1 MADTSLGRASL
12 SVTADLSG
20 FTSSLDTASAKV
32 QVFGNTSVT
41 AALDANKI
49 TTATEKVTLSL
60 EQLQAAAVSGSINAT
75 MFKQTSAAAK
85 LAVDQMVL
93 LDGATLLLAKD
104 ENELQFQTA
113 KLNTGY
119 KELENNL
126 LKNDAA
132 FKNNTLLIE
141 LNTQKQKLLALEN
154 KNVIASMMAVDDQ
167 AIGYAASTKT
177 LNAELDINARKLELQ
192 ARQMMLDTGA
202 TKALHDELVKLEE
215 QEKALA
221 LAEDKVK
228 GINQPVPIIE
238 PPKVDT
244 NTPEFV
250 QEQINLKSET
260 DLATKALELQ
270 ARQMNVDS
278 GATKKLHDEMVR
290 LEQIEQKLIA
300 AENKARGIPP
310 PLPIKPPPIP
320 ENKNTAAFVLNAKK
334 MASETDLLNKK
345 LDQQARQMMIDSGA
359 AAKLAQELSALEKA
373 EKKLA
378 DAEAKI
384 NAAAGRGQ
392 AAKEK
397 VKAPPK
403 IVASSGGLKI
413 TDMIGIGFFTAVFD
427 RMFTSVGNVIGAVGK
442 LGTDIIDAGAKFQQ
456 VDIRL
461 GALTGVS
468 GMAQGLQDIMK
479 SGPSASFE
487 TLAEHATRLAALKF
501 DANSVQ
507 VLTSQFNKLGIALG
521 NPEKIMALIVDK
533 IGDMASEGF
542 ATTAALDKLAEE
554 GVNAYSVLAMRM
566 QISEAEA
573 KAAVAAGTVSVA
585 EASSAIAMLAN
596 DPKHIEGFAKTANSF
611 YGIWQTASNNILAL
625 FQKIGGYFV
634 EGFSL
639 VKLSDTITQTFKSIG
654 NKLDELKPY
663 FLKFGVFVSSVFK
676 IIGNSVDDF
685 FKGWVGKADEFNIE
699 ELMKTAKIAALE
711 FGSSL
716 LESVKLISIGM
727 IELLNNTKELIHSL
741 MKLKGIQ
748 GQSWGDWFKHLAG
761 LDPHSGA
768 KRQLLG
774 MMQDKPVVPI
784 STDKVEK
791 FFNDQINKLDALK
804 REAAKPIEF
813 GPPKSLMGGDP
824 LEKPKSELRELVEF
838 YKANAEGL
846 QDNVGEKEFFEKVGR
861 LRNSSQEM
869 AKILD
874 RGDIFN
880 KEKVPL
886 LDAMLDKLEPKVK
899 NAADAFKDLNDEINR
914 KEPPKW
920 EKFLADNLTPL
931 QIYQNELKKLNGLLD
946 PAEGPNGLKAFALGS
961 ANAIAK
967 LKQATG
973 LGGPQQ
979 FASAVQAGSAAEFQV
994 KVDEMGKAKNVQ
1006 EEIRQLMEA
1015 AAEVEAQQLEAA
1027 REIAEAIK
1035 NLPAAMPKPQA
1046 IAVALNP

>member
-32 QVFGNTSVT
+32 QVFGNTSIT

-60 EQLQAAAVSGSINAT
+60 EQLQQAAVSGSINAS

-238 PPKVDT
+238 PPAVVEPPKVDT

-250 QEQINLKSET
+250 QEQINLKSKT

-310 PLPIKPPPIP
+310 PLPIKPPPMP
-320 ENKNTAAFVLNAKK
+320 ENKNTAAYVLNAKK
-334 MASETDLLNKK
+334 MSAETMILNKD
-345 LDQQARQMMIDSGA
+345 LDIQARQMMIADGS
-359 AAKLAQELSALEKA
+359 AAKLAKQLSALEKA
-373 EKKLA
+373 EKHLHDTEVKLGIRKPP
-378 DAEAKI
+378 EEKKAKDS
-384 NAAAGRGQ
+384 
-392 AAKEK
+392 K
-397 VKAPPK
+397 
-403 IVASSGGLKI
+403 GGMKI
-413 TDMIGIGFFTAVFD
+413 TDMLGIGFFTSAFSKVFD
-427 RMFTSVGNVIGAVGK
+427 GAINLVTKITSSVID
-442 LGTDIIDAGAKFQQ
+442 LGAKVIDSGSKFQEL
-456 VDIRL
+456 DNRL
-461 GALTGVS
+461 KALTGFK
-468 GMAQGLQDIMK
+468 GIAKGLQDIMK
-479 SGPSASFE
+479 TGPSASFNALGE
-487 TLAEHATRLAALKF
+487 AATRLSQMKF
-501 DANSVQ
+501 RPDV
-507 VLTSQFNKLGIALG
+507 VTGLIKDFNRLGVALG
-521 NPEKIMALIVDK
+521 NPEKIVALITDK
-533 IGDMASEGF
+533 LADMASEGV
-542 ATTAALDKLAEE
+542 ATMSALGKLEEE
-554 GVNAYSVLAMRM
+554 GIPIFEAMASRMGISVDELKRR
-566 QISEAEA
+566 
-573 KAAVAAGTVSVA
+573 VAAGLISVTDA
-585 EASSAIAMLAN
+585 AVGLQDAAN
-596 DPKHIEGFAKTANSF
+596 MPNMTAAAQESANSF
-611 YGIWQTASNNILAL
+611 SGVWSRVTNNIEVLMQKLGTSLLEGFGLVNLGDTVTNFFDSVFKKAEDL
-625 FQKIGGYFV
+625 EPLLQKIGA
-634 EGFSL
+634 
-639 VKLSDTITQTFKSIG
+639 
-654 NKLDELKPY
+654 
-663 FLKFGVFVSSVFK
+663 FVS
-676 IIGNSVDDF
+676 
-685 FKGWVGKADEFNIE
+685 
-699 ELMKTAKIAALE
+699 TTT
-711 FGSSL
+711 
-716 LESVKLISIGM
+716 GM
-727 IELLNNTKELIHSL
+727 VMDN
-741 MKLKGIQ
+741 
-748 GQSWGDWFKHLAG
+748 LAG
-761 LDPHSGA
+761 VIDEW
-768 KRQLLG
+768 
-774 MMQDKPVVPI
+774 VI
-784 STDKVEK
+784 FTEK
-791 FFNDQINKLDALK
+791 MTID
-804 REAAKPIEF
+804 E
-813 GPPKSLMGGDP
+813 M
-824 LEKPKSELRELVEF
+824 
-838 YKANAEGL
+838 L
-846 QDNVGEKEFFEKVGR
+846 Q
-861 LRNSSQEM
+861 S
-869 AKILD
+869 
-874 RGDIFN
+874 
-880 KEKVPL
+880 
-886 LDAMLDKLEPKVK
+886 VK
-899 NAADAFKDLNDEINR
+899 NAASQMLEDLKPMIDALSTIIGFTVDFIRVGGTAIKMGISNGEWISNTIADTAIWAFGLSDAANGVETIGNGANSAATAANNLANAFDLAAQNAQNLVDTEMSGIGADFGPDAP
-914 KEPPKW
+914 KFEPPQQMNGGGTW
-920 EKFLADNLTPL
+920 LTELEQEMQLAEMELADFDRQWQQLSDQVQKPMRIEEPGWKKFFADNITPL
-931 QIYQNELKKLNGLLD
+931 QQYENEVAKLKGMLN
-946 PAEGPNGLKAFALGS
+946 EGPEGVKAFALGS

-994 KVDEMGKAKNVQ
+994 RVDEMGKAKNVQ

>member
-32 QVFGNTSVT
+32 QSFGNTSIA
-41 AALDANKI
+41 AALNANQI

-167 AIGYAASTKT
+167 AIGFAASTKT
-177 LNAELDINARKLELQ
+177 LNAELDINARKLEMQ
-192 ARQMMLDTGA
+192 ARQMMLDSGA

-238 PPKVDT
+238 PPAVVEPPKVDT

-250 QEQINLKSET
+250 QEQINLKSKT

-290 LEQIEQKLIA
+290 LEKIEQKLIA

-320 ENKNTAAFVLNAKK
+320 ENKNTAAYVMNAKK
-334 MASETDLLNKK
+334 MSAETMILNKD
-345 LDQQARQMMIDSGA
+345 LDIQARQMMIADGS
-359 AAKLAQELSALEKA
+359 AAKLAKQLSALEKA
-373 EKKLA
+373 EKHLHDTEVKLGIRKPP
-378 DAEAKI
+378 EEKKAKDS
-384 NAAAGRGQ
+384 
-392 AAKEK
+392 K
-397 VKAPPK
+397 
-403 IVASSGGLKI
+403 GGMKI
-413 TDMIGIGFFTAVFD
+413 TDMLGIGFFTSAFSKIFD
-427 RMFTSVGNVIGAVGK
+427 GALNLVTKITSSVID
-442 LGTDIIDAGAKFQQ
+442 LGAKVIDSGSKFQEL
-456 VDIRL
+456 DNRL
-461 GALTGVS
+461 KALTGFK
-468 GMAQGLQDIMK
+468 GIAKGLQQIMTT
-479 SGPSASFE
+479 GPSASFNALGE
-487 TLAEHATRLAALKF
+487 AATRLAQMKF
-501 DANSVQ
+501 RPDV
-507 VLTSQFNKLGIALG
+507 VTGLIKDFNRLGVALG
-521 NPEKIMALIVDK
+521 NPEKIVALI
-533 IGDMASEGF
+533 
-542 ATTAALDKLAEE
+542 TDKLADMATE
-554 GVNAYSVLAMRM
+554 GVATMSALGKLADEGIPIFEAMASRMGISVDELKRR
-566 QISEAEA
+566 
-573 KAAVAAGTVSVA
+573 VAAGLISVTDAAVGLQDAAAMPNMTAAAQESANSFSGVWSRVTNNIEVLMQKLGTSLLEGFGLVNLGDTVTNFFDSVFKKA
-585 EASSAIAMLAN
+585 EDLEPLLQKIGAFVSTTTGMIMDNLSSIVDEWIIFTEKMTIDEMLAQVQQSAAQM
-596 DPKHIEGFAKTANSF
+596 IESIKPFIDDLKWLLGFAKDVVVITIDIVKKGDGMARW
-611 YGIWQTASNNILAL
+611 IQNNILDPVADAGVAL
-625 FQKIGGYFV
+625 VQSGADVYDWATGVETIGGAANNAADGV
-634 EGFSL
+634 NNLAGALNLAAQNAQNL
-639 VKLSDTITQTFKSIG
+639 VDTEMSGIGADFGPDAPVFEPPQQMNGGGTWLTELEQEMQLAEMELADFDRQWQKLSDEVQ
-654 NKLDELKPY
+654 KPMR
-663 FLKFGVFVSSVFK
+663 
-676 IIGNSVDDF
+676 
-685 FKGWVGKADEFNIE
+685 IE
-699 ELMKTAKIAALE
+699 EPGWKKFFADNITPLQQYENEVA
-711 FGSSL
+711 
-716 LESVKLISIGM
+716 
-727 IELLNNTKELIHSL
+727 
-741 MKLKGIQ
+741 KLKG
-748 GQSWGDWFKHLAG
+748 
-761 LDPHSGA
+761 
-768 KRQLLG
+768 
-774 MMQDKPVVPI
+774 
-784 STDKVEK
+784 
-791 FFNDQINKLDALK
+791 
-804 REAAKPIEF
+804 
-813 GPPKSLMGGDP
+813 
-824 LEKPKSELRELVEF
+824 
-838 YKANAEGL
+838 
-846 QDNVGEKEFFEKVGR
+846 
-861 LRNSSQEM
+861 
-869 AKILD
+869 
-874 RGDIFN
+874 
-880 KEKVPL
+880 
-886 LDAMLDKLEPKVK
+886 ML
-899 NAADAFKDLNDEINR
+899 N
-914 KEPPKW
+914 
-920 EKFLADNLTPL
+920 
-931 QIYQNELKKLNGLLD
+931 
-946 PAEGPNGLKAFALGS
+946 EGPEGVKAFALGS

-994 KVDEMGKAKNVQ
+994 KVDEMGKGKNVQ

>member
-32 QVFGNTSVT
+32 QVFGNTSIS

-60 EQLQAAAVSGSINAT
+60 EQLQAAAVSGSINAA

-141 LNTQKQKLLALEN
+141 LNTQKQNLLALEN
-154 KNVIASMMAVDDQ
+154 KNVIASMLAMDDQ

-177 LNAELDINARKLELQ
+177 LSAELDINARKLELQ

-238 PPKVDT
+238 PPAVVEPPKVDT

-250 QEQINLKSET
+250 QEQINLKSKT

-290 LEQIEQKLIA
+290 LEKIEQKLIA

-334 MASETDLLNKK
+334 MASETDILNKK
-345 LDQQARQMMIDSGA
+345 LDQQARQMMIADGS
-359 AAKLAQELSALEKA
+359 AAKMAKELAALEKA
-373 EKKLA
+373 ERKLA
-378 DAEAKI
+378 DAESKI

-397 VKAPPK
+397 VKAPTK
-403 IVASSGGLKI
+403 VASSGGMKI
-413 TDMIGIGFFTAVFD
+413 TDMLGIGFFTSAFSKIFD
-427 RMFTSVGNVIGAVGK
+427 GALNLVTKITSSVID
-442 LGTDIIDAGAKFQQ
+442 LGAKVIDSASKFQEL
-456 VDIRL
+456 DNRL
-461 GALTGVS
+461 KALTGFK
-468 GMAQGLQDIMK
+468 GIAKGLQDIMK
-479 SGPSASFE
+479 TGPSASFNALGE
-487 TLAEHATRLAALKF
+487 AATRLAQMKF
-501 DANSVQ
+501 RPDV
-507 VLTSQFNKLGIALG
+507 VTGLIKDFNRLGVALG
-521 NPEKIMALIVDK
+521 NPEKVVALITDK
-533 IGDMASEGF
+533 LADMASEGV
-542 ATTAALDKLAEE
+542 ATMSALGKLAEE
-554 GVNAYSVLAMRM
+554 GIPIFEAMASRMGISVDELKRRVAAGLISVTDAAVGLQDAASMPNMTAAAQESANSFMGIWSRVTNNIEVLFQDVGGSILKGFGLVSLNSSINNFFESVFTKAKEFAPMLEKFGAVVAMISAKVLDSIESFLAKWVVTTEKMTVEEMLGEIEVVAERIVKSAIDFIKELKPFVAILIDGAKWIGKIAEGLGNMRKNM
-566 QISEAEA
+566 ELDA
-573 KAAVAAGTVSVA
+573 KAAGDLFKPKPVDNLDTFTILELMDLQNDIMENIDQMDQQIQEAANMDVRFSGTGGSFMT
-585 EASSAIAMLAN
+585 EMEEELAAF
-596 DPKHIEGFAKTANSF
+596 DEQWLKLADDMAN
-611 YGIWQTASNNILAL
+611 
-625 FQKIGGYFV
+625 
-634 EGFSL
+634 
-639 VKLSDTITQTFKSIG
+639 
-654 NKLDELKPY
+654 KP
-663 FLKFGVFVSSVFK
+663 LR
-676 IIGNSVDDF
+676 
-685 FKGWVGKADEFNIE
+685 IE
-699 ELMKTAKIAALE
+699 EPGWK
-711 FGSSL
+711 
-716 LESVKLISIGM
+716 
-727 IELLNNTKELIHSL
+727 
-741 MKLKGIQ
+741 
-748 GQSWGDWFKHLAG
+748 
-761 LDPHSGA
+761 
-768 KRQLLG
+768 
-774 MMQDKPVVPI
+774 
-784 STDKVEK
+784 K
-791 FFNDQINKLDALK
+791 FF
-804 REAAKPIEF
+804 
-813 GPPKSLMGGDP
+813 
-824 LEKPKSELRELVEF
+824 
-838 YKANAEGL
+838 
-846 QDNVGEKEFFEKVGR
+846 
-861 LRNSSQEM
+861 
-869 AKILD
+869 
-874 RGDIFN
+874 
-880 KEKVPL
+880 
-886 LDAMLDKLEPKVK
+886 
-899 NAADAFKDLNDEINR
+899 
-914 KEPPKW
+914 
-920 EKFLADNLTPL
+920 ADNITPL
-931 QIYQNELKKLNGLLD
+931 QQYQNEVAKLRGMLD
-946 PAEGPNGLKAFALGS
+946 GSKEGAMAFALGS

-994 KVDEMGKAKNVQ
+994 KVDEMGKGKNVQ

-1027 REIAEAIK
+1027 REIAAAIDR
-1035 NLPAAMPKPQA
+1035 LPAQMPRPQQV
-1046 IAVALNP
+1046 AVAVNP

>member
-32 QVFGNTSVT
+32 QVFGNTSIT

-60 EQLQAAAVSGSINAT
+60 EQLQQAAVSGSINAA

-177 LNAELDINARKLELQ
+177 LNAELDINARKLEMQ

-238 PPKVDT
+238 PPAVVEPPKVDT

-250 QEQINLKSET
+250 QEQINLKSKT

-290 LEQIEQKLIA
+290 LEKIEQKLIA

-320 ENKNTAAFVLNAKK
+320 ENKNTAAYVTNAKK
-334 MASETDLLNKK
+334 MSAETDILNKK
-345 LDQQARQMMIDSGA
+345 LDLQSRQMMIADGS
-359 AAKLAQELSALEKA
+359 AAKLAKELSALEKA

-378 DAEAKI
+378 DAEIKLGI
-384 NAAAGRGQ
+384 R
-392 AAKEK
+392 
-397 VKAPPK
+397 KAPEQNK
-403 IVASSGGLKI
+403 AKDSKGGMKI
-413 TDMIGIGFFTAVFD
+413 TDMLGIGFFTAAFSKIFD
-427 RMFTSVGNVIGAVGK
+427 GALNLVTKITSSVID
-442 LGTDIIDAGAKFQQ
+442 LGAKVIDSGSKFQEL
-456 VDIRL
+456 DNRL
-461 GALTGVS
+461 KALTGFK
-468 GMAQGLQDIMK
+468 GIAKGLQDIMK
-479 SGPSASFE
+479 TGPSASFNALGE
-487 TLAEHATRLAALKF
+487 AATRLSQMKF
-501 DANSVQ
+501 RPDV
-507 VLTSQFNKLGIALG
+507 VTGLIKDFNRLGVALG
-521 NPEKIMALIVDK
+521 NPEKIVALI
-533 IGDMASEGF
+533 
-542 ATTAALDKLAEE
+542 TDKLADMATE
-554 GVNAYSVLAMRM
+554 GVATMSALGKLADEGIPIFEAMASRMGISVDELKRR
-566 QISEAEA
+566 
-573 KAAVAAGTVSVA
+573 VAAGLISVTDAAVGLQDAAAMPNMTAAAQESANSFSGVWSRVTNNIEVLMQKLGTSLLEGFGLVNLGDTVTNFFDSVFKKA
-585 EASSAIAMLAN
+585 EDLEPLLQKIGAFVSTTTGMIMDNLSSMVDEWIIFTEKMTIDEMLAQVQQSAAQM
-596 DPKHIEGFAKTANSF
+596 IEAIKPFIDDLRWLLGFAKDVVVITIDIVKKGDSMARW
-611 YGIWQTASNNILAL
+611 IQNNILDPVADAGVAL
-625 FQKIGGYFV
+625 VQSGADVYDWATGVETIGGAANNAADGVNNLAGALNLAAQNAQALVDTEFSGIGA
-634 EGFSL
+634 GFGADAPVFEPPQQMNGGGTWL
-639 VKLSDTITQTFKSIG
+639 TELEQEMQLAEMELADFDRQWQKLSDEVQ
-654 NKLDELKPY
+654 KPMR
-663 FLKFGVFVSSVFK
+663 
-676 IIGNSVDDF
+676 
-685 FKGWVGKADEFNIE
+685 IE
-699 ELMKTAKIAALE
+699 EPGWK
-711 FGSSL
+711 
-716 LESVKLISIGM
+716 
-727 IELLNNTKELIHSL
+727 
-741 MKLKGIQ
+741 
-748 GQSWGDWFKHLAG
+748 
-761 LDPHSGA
+761 
-768 KRQLLG
+768 
-774 MMQDKPVVPI
+774 
-784 STDKVEK
+784 K
-791 FFNDQINKLDALK
+791 FF
-804 REAAKPIEF
+804 
-813 GPPKSLMGGDP
+813 
-824 LEKPKSELRELVEF
+824 
-838 YKANAEGL
+838 
-846 QDNVGEKEFFEKVGR
+846 
-861 LRNSSQEM
+861 
-869 AKILD
+869 
-874 RGDIFN
+874 
-880 KEKVPL
+880 
-886 LDAMLDKLEPKVK
+886 
-899 NAADAFKDLNDEINR
+899 
-914 KEPPKW
+914 
-920 EKFLADNLTPL
+920 ADNITPL
-931 QIYQNELKKLNGLLD
+931 QQYENEVAKLRGMLD
-946 PAEGPNGLKAFALGS
+946 GSKEGAMAFALGS

-994 KVDEMGKAKNVQ
+994 KVDEMGKGKNVQ

>member
-32 QVFGNTSVT
+32 QVFGNTSIT

-290 LEQIEQKLIA
+290 LEQIEQKLVA

-320 ENKNTAAFVLNAKK
+320 ENKNTAAYVTNAKK
-334 MASETDLLNKK
+334 MSAETDILNKK
-345 LDQQARQMMIDSGA
+345 LDQQARQMMIADGS
-359 AAKLAQELSALEKA
+359 AAKLAKELSALEKA

-378 DAEAKI
+378 DAEIKLGIRKAPEQNKPK
-384 NAAAGRGQ
+384 AAA
-392 AAKEK
+392 
-397 VKAPPK
+397 
-403 IVASSGGLKI
+403 SGGMKI
-413 TDMIGIGFFTAVFD
+413 TDMLGIGFFTAAFTKVFD
-427 RMFTSVGNVIGAVGK
+427 GAMALVKSIVSGVVD
-442 LGTDIIDAGAKFQQ
+442 LGAKIIESGSKFQEL
-456 VDIRL
+456 DRRL
-461 GALTGVS
+461 SSMTGFK
-468 GMAQGLQDIMK
+468 GLATGLQDIMK
-479 SGPSASFE
+479 SGPSASFNALGE
-487 TLAEHATRLAALKF
+487 SATRLAALKF
-501 DANSVQ
+501 RPDAIQ
-507 VLTSQFNKLGIALG
+507 GLIKDFNRLGVALG
-521 NPEKIMALIVDK
+521 NPEKVVALITDK
-533 IGDMASEGF
+533 LADMASEGQ
-542 ATTAALDKLAEE
+542 ATMAALGKLAEE
-554 GVNAYSVLAMRM
+554 GIPIFEAMASRMGISVDELKRRVAANLITVADAAVGLQDAAAMPNM
-566 QISEAEA
+566 TAAAQESANSFSGIWSKVTNNIEVLFQNVGVSILKGFGLVSLNTSINNFFESIFTKAKEFSPMLEKFGAVIAMISAKVLDSIESFLDQWIVTTEKMTVEEMLGEIEVVADRIVKSAIDFITELKPFVEILVAGANQMVKIASGLENMRKNMELDA
-573 KAAVAAGTVSVA
+573 KAAGDLFKPKQVDNLDNFTIMELMDLQNEVLENIDQMDEQIQEAVDTRFSGTGGSFMTDLEEA
-585 EASSAIAMLAN
+585 IEASRMAIEKQLAAIN
-596 DPKHIEGFAKTANSF
+596 DMPLIQEAPK
-611 YGIWQTASNNILAL
+611 WQK
-625 FQKIGGYFV
+625 F
-634 EGFSL
+634 
-639 VKLSDTITQTFKSIG
+639 
-654 NKLDELKPY
+654 LDENLGPLK
-663 FLKFGVFVSSVFK
+663 
-676 IIGNSVDDF
+676 
-685 FKGWVGKADEFNIE
+685 
-699 ELMKTAKIAALE
+699 
-711 FGSSL
+711 
-716 LESVKLISIGM
+716 
-727 IELLNNTKELIHSL
+727 
-741 MKLKGIQ
+741 
-748 GQSWGDWFKHLAG
+748 
-761 LDPHSGA
+761 
-768 KRQLLG
+768 
-774 MMQDKPVVPI
+774 
-784 STDKVEK
+784 
-791 FFNDQINKLDALK
+791 
-804 REAAKPIEF
+804 
-813 GPPKSLMGGDP
+813 
-824 LEKPKSELRELVEF
+824 
-838 YKANAEGL
+838 
-846 QDNVGEKEFFEKVGR
+846 
-861 LRNSSQEM
+861 
-869 AKILD
+869 
-874 RGDIFN
+874 
-880 KEKVPL
+880 
-886 LDAMLDKLEPKVK
+886 
-899 NAADAFKDLNDEINR
+899 
-914 KEPPKW
+914 
-920 EKFLADNLTPL
+920 
-931 QIYQNELKKLNGLLD
+931 IYQNEIEKLNMLSADGS
-946 PAEGPNGLKAFALGS
+946 AQGLKAFAIGS
-961 ANAIAK
+961 AAAIKK
-967 LKQATG
+967 LKDATG

-994 KVDEMGKAKNVQ
+994 KVDEMGKGKNVQ

>member
-32 QVFGNTSVT
+32 QVFGNTSVS

-60 EQLQAAAVSGSINAT
+60 EQLQAAAASGSINAA

-104 ENELQFQTA
+104 ENELQFQQA

-177 LNAELDINARKLELQ
+177 LSAELDINARKLELQ

-238 PPKVDT
+238 PPAVVEPPKVDT

-250 QEQINLKSET
+250 QEQINLKSKT

-320 ENKNTAAFVLNAKK
+320 ENKNTAAYVLNAKK
-334 MASETDLLNKK
+334 MSAETDILNRK
-345 LDQQARQMMIDSGA
+345 LDLQARQMMIDSGA

-397 VKAPPK
+397 VKATPK
-403 IVASSGGLKI
+403 AATSGGMKI
-413 TDMIGIGFFTAVFD
+413 TDMLGIGFFTAAFTKVFD
-427 RMFTSVGNVIGAVGK
+427 GAMALVKSLVSGVVD
-442 LGTDIIDAGAKFQQ
+442 LGAKIIESGSKFQEL
-456 VDIRL
+456 DRRL
-461 GALTGVS
+461 SSMTGFK
-468 GMAQGLQDIMK
+468 GLATGLQDIMK
-479 SGPSASFE
+479 AGPSASFNALGE
-487 TLAEHATRLAALKF
+487 SATRLAALKF
-501 DANSVQ
+501 RPDAIQ
-507 VLTSQFNKLGIALG
+507 GLIKDFNRLGVALG
-521 NPEKIMALIVDK
+521 NPEKVVALITDK
-533 IGDMASEGF
+533 LADMASEGQ
-542 ATTAALDKLAEE
+542 ATMAALGKLAEE
-554 GVNAYSVLAMRM
+554 GIPIFEAMASRMGISVDELKRRVAANLISVTDAAIGLQDAAAMPNM
-566 QISEAEA
+566 TAAAQESANSFSGIWSKVTNNIEVLFQNVGVSILKGFGLVSLNTSINNFFESIFTKAKEFSPMLEKFGAVIAMISGKVLDSIESFLDQWIVTTEKMTVEEMLGEIEVVADRIVKSAIDFITELKPFVEILVAGATQMVKIASGLENMRKNMELDA
-573 KAAVAAGTVSVA
+573 KAAGDLFKPKQVDNLDNFTIMELMDLQNEVLENIDQMDEQIQEAVDTRFSGTGGSFMTDLEEA
-585 EASSAIAMLAN
+585 IEASRLSIEKQLEAIN
-596 DPKHIEGFAKTANSF
+596 DMPLIQEAPR
-611 YGIWQTASNNILAL
+611 WQK
-625 FQKIGGYFV
+625 F
-634 EGFSL
+634 
-639 VKLSDTITQTFKSIG
+639 
-654 NKLDELKPY
+654 LDENLGPLK
-663 FLKFGVFVSSVFK
+663 
-676 IIGNSVDDF
+676 
-685 FKGWVGKADEFNIE
+685 
-699 ELMKTAKIAALE
+699 
-711 FGSSL
+711 
-716 LESVKLISIGM
+716 
-727 IELLNNTKELIHSL
+727 
-741 MKLKGIQ
+741 
-748 GQSWGDWFKHLAG
+748 
-761 LDPHSGA
+761 
-768 KRQLLG
+768 
-774 MMQDKPVVPI
+774 
-784 STDKVEK
+784 
-791 FFNDQINKLDALK
+791 
-804 REAAKPIEF
+804 
-813 GPPKSLMGGDP
+813 
-824 LEKPKSELRELVEF
+824 
-838 YKANAEGL
+838 
-846 QDNVGEKEFFEKVGR
+846 
-861 LRNSSQEM
+861 
-869 AKILD
+869 
-874 RGDIFN
+874 
-880 KEKVPL
+880 
-886 LDAMLDKLEPKVK
+886 
-899 NAADAFKDLNDEINR
+899 
-914 KEPPKW
+914 
-920 EKFLADNLTPL
+920 
-931 QIYQNELKKLNGLLD
+931 IYQNEIEKLNMLSADGS
-946 PAEGPNGLKAFALGS
+946 AQGMKAFAIGS
-961 ANAIAK
+961 AAAIAK

-994 KVDEMGKAKNVQ
+994 KVDQMGKGKNVQ

>member
-32 QVFGNTSVT
+32 QVFGNTSIT

-167 AIGYAASTKT
+167 AIGYAANTKT

-250 QEQINLKSET
+250 QEQINLKSKT
-260 DLATKALELQ
+260 DLASKALELQ

-290 LEQIEQKLIA
+290 LEQQEQKLIA

-320 ENKNTAAFVLNAKK
+320 ENKNTAAFVMNAKK
-334 MASETDLLNKK
+334 MSAETMILNKD
-345 LDQQARQMMIDSGA
+345 LDIQARQMMIADGS
-359 AAKLAQELSALEKA
+359 AAKLAKQLSALEKA
-373 EKKLA
+373 EKHLHDTEVKLG
-378 DAEAKI
+378 I
-384 NAAAGRGQ
+384 R
-392 AAKEK
+392 
-397 VKAPPK
+397 KAPEQNKPK
-403 IVASSGGLKI
+403 PAASSGMKI
-413 TDMIGIGFFTAVFD
+413 TDMLGIGFFTSAFSKIFD
-427 RMFTSVGNVIGAVGK
+427 GAINLVTKITSSVID
-442 LGTDIIDAGAKFQQ
+442 LGAKVIDSGSKFQEL
-456 VDIRL
+456 DNRL
-461 GALTGVS
+461 KALTGFK
-468 GMAQGLQDIMK
+468 GIAKGLQQIMTT
-479 SGPSASFE
+479 GPSASFNALGE
-487 TLAEHATRLAALKF
+487 AATRLSQMKF
-501 DANSVQ
+501 RPDV
-507 VLTSQFNKLGIALG
+507 VTGLIKDFNRLGVALG
-521 NPEKIMALIVDK
+521 NPEKIVALITDK
-533 IGDMASEGF
+533 LADMASEGV
-542 ATTAALDKLAEE
+542 ATMSALGKLEEE
-554 GVNAYSVLAMRM
+554 GIPIFQAMASRMGISVDELKRR
-566 QISEAEA
+566 
-573 KAAVAAGTVSVA
+573 VAAGLISVTDA
-585 EASSAIAMLAN
+585 AVGLQDAAALPNMTAAAQES
-596 DPKHIEGFAKTANSF
+596 ANSF
-611 YGIWQTASNNILAL
+611 SGVWSRVTNNIEVLMQKLGTSLLEGFGLVNLGDTVTNFFDSVFKKAEDL
-625 FQKIGGYFV
+625 EPLLQKIGAFV
-634 EGFSL
+634 STTTGMIMDNISSMVDEWIIFTEKMTIDEMLAQVQQSAAQMIEAIKPFIDGLIWLVDLAKTGIAIEVAIIKKGDSMARWIQNNVLDPVADAGVALVQSGADVYDWATGVETIGGAANNAADGVNNLAGALNLAAQNAQALVDTEFSGIGAGFGPDAPVFEPPQQMNGGGTWL
-639 VKLSDTITQTFKSIG
+639 TELEQEMQLAEMELADFDRQWQKLSDEVQ
-654 NKLDELKPY
+654 KPMR
-663 FLKFGVFVSSVFK
+663 
-676 IIGNSVDDF
+676 
-685 FKGWVGKADEFNIE
+685 IE
-699 ELMKTAKIAALE
+699 EPGWKKFFADNITPLQQYENEVA
-711 FGSSL
+711 
-716 LESVKLISIGM
+716 
-727 IELLNNTKELIHSL
+727 
-741 MKLKGIQ
+741 KLKG
-748 GQSWGDWFKHLAG
+748 
-761 LDPHSGA
+761 
-768 KRQLLG
+768 
-774 MMQDKPVVPI
+774 
-784 STDKVEK
+784 
-791 FFNDQINKLDALK
+791 
-804 REAAKPIEF
+804 
-813 GPPKSLMGGDP
+813 
-824 LEKPKSELRELVEF
+824 
-838 YKANAEGL
+838 
-846 QDNVGEKEFFEKVGR
+846 
-861 LRNSSQEM
+861 
-869 AKILD
+869 
-874 RGDIFN
+874 
-880 KEKVPL
+880 
-886 LDAMLDKLEPKVK
+886 ML
-899 NAADAFKDLNDEINR
+899 N
-914 KEPPKW
+914 
-920 EKFLADNLTPL
+920 
-931 QIYQNELKKLNGLLD
+931 
-946 PAEGPNGLKAFALGS
+946 EGPEGVKAFALGS

-994 KVDEMGKAKNVQ
+994 KVDEMGKGKNVQ

>member
-32 QVFGNTSVT
+32 QVFGNTSIT

-60 EQLQAAAVSGSINAT
+60 EQLQAAAVSGSINAS

-154 KNVIASMMAVDDQ
+154 KNVVASMMAVDDQ

-177 LNAELDINARKLELQ
+177 LNAELDINARKLEIQ

-320 ENKNTAAFVLNAKK
+320 ENKNTAAYVTNAKK
-334 MASETDLLNKK
+334 MSAETDILNKK
-345 LDQQARQMMIDSGA
+345 LDQQARQMMIADGS
-359 AAKLAQELSALEKA
+359 AAKLAKELSALEKA

-392 AAKEK
+392 GQAGKDMQKAAP
-397 VKAPPK
+397 KA
-403 IVASSGGLKI
+403 AGGGMKI
-413 TDMIGIGFFTAVFD
+413 TDMLGIGFFTSAFSKIFD
-427 RMFTSVGNVIGAVGK
+427 GALNLVTKITSSVID
-442 LGTDIIDAGAKFQQ
+442 LGAKVIESGSKFQEL
-456 VDIRL
+456 DNRL
-461 GALTGVS
+461 KALTGFK
-468 GMAQGLQDIMK
+468 GIAKGLQQIMTT
-479 SGPSASFE
+479 GPSASFNALGE
-487 TLAEHATRLAALKF
+487 AATRLSQMKF
-501 DANSVQ
+501 RPDV
-507 VLTSQFNKLGIALG
+507 VTGLIKDFNRLGVALG
-521 NPEKIMALIVDK
+521 NPEKIVALITDK
-533 IGDMASEGF
+533 LADMASEGV
-542 ATTAALDKLAEE
+542 ATMSALGKLEEE
-554 GVNAYSVLAMRM
+554 GIPIFESMASRMGISVDELKRR
-566 QISEAEA
+566 
-573 KAAVAAGTVSVA
+573 VAAGLISVTDA
-585 EASSAIAMLAN
+585 ALGLQDAAAMPNMTAAAQ
-596 DPKHIEGFAKTANSF
+596 ESANSF
-611 YGIWQTASNNILAL
+611 MGIWSRVTNNIEVLMQKLGTSLLEGFGLVNLGDTVTNFFDSVFKKAEDL
-625 FQKIGGYFV
+625 EPLLQKIGA
-634 EGFSL
+634 
-639 VKLSDTITQTFKSIG
+639 
-654 NKLDELKPY
+654 
-663 FLKFGVFVSSVFK
+663 FVS
-676 IIGNSVDDF
+676 
-685 FKGWVGKADEFNIE
+685 
-699 ELMKTAKIAALE
+699 TTT
-711 FGSSL
+711 
-716 LESVKLISIGM
+716 GM
-727 IELLNNTKELIHSL
+727 VMDN
-741 MKLKGIQ
+741 
-748 GQSWGDWFKHLAG
+748 LAG
-761 LDPHSGA
+761 VIDEW
-768 KRQLLG
+768 
-774 MMQDKPVVPI
+774 VI
-784 STDKVEK
+784 FTEK
-791 FFNDQINKLDALK
+791 MTID
-804 REAAKPIEF
+804 E
-813 GPPKSLMGGDP
+813 M
-824 LEKPKSELRELVEF
+824 
-838 YKANAEGL
+838 L
-846 QDNVGEKEFFEKVGR
+846 Q
-861 LRNSSQEM
+861 S
-869 AKILD
+869 
-874 RGDIFN
+874 
-880 KEKVPL
+880 
-886 LDAMLDKLEPKVK
+886 VK
-899 NAADAFKDLNDEINR
+899 NAASQMLADIKPMIDALSTIIGFTVDFIRVGGTAIKMGISNGEWISNTIADTAIWAFGLSDAANGVETIGNGANSAATAANNLANAFDLAAQNAQNLADTDMSGAGGGFGPDAPVF
-914 KEPPKW
+914 EPPQQMNGGGTW
-920 EKFLADNLTPL
+920 LTELEQEMQLAEMELADFDRQWQQLSDQVQKPMRIEEPGWKKFFADNITPL
-931 QIYQNELKKLNGLLD
+931 QQYENEVAKLKGMLN
-946 PAEGPNGLKAFALGS
+946 EGPEGVKAFALGS

-1027 REIAEAIK
+1027 REIAAAIDR
-1035 NLPAAMPKPQA
+1035 LPAQMPRPQA
-1046 IAVALNP
+1046 IAVAVNP

>member
-32 QVFGNTSVT
+32 QVFGNTSIT

-60 EQLQAAAVSGSINAT
+60 EQLQQAAVSGSINAT

-113 KLNTGY
+113 KINTGY

-141 LNTQKQKLLALEN
+141 LNTQKQKLLSLEN

-228 GINQPVPIIE
+228 GINQPVPIIEPPAVVE

-320 ENKNTAAFVLNAKK
+320 ENKNTAAYVTNAKK
-334 MASETDLLNKK
+334 MSAETDILNKK
-345 LDQQARQMMIDSGA
+345 LDQQARQMMIADGS

-378 DAEAKI
+378 DAEIKLGI
-384 NAAAGRGQ
+384 R
-392 AAKEK
+392 
-397 VKAPPK
+397 KAPEQNKPK
-403 IVASSGGLKI
+403 DSKGGMKI
-413 TDMIGIGFFTAVFD
+413 TDMLGIGFFTSAFSKIFD
-427 RMFTSVGNVIGAVGK
+427 GALNLVTKITSSVID
-442 LGTDIIDAGAKFQQ
+442 LGAKVIDSGSKFQEL
-456 VDIRL
+456 DNRL
-461 GALTGVS
+461 KALTGFK
-468 GMAQGLQDIMK
+468 GIAKGLQDIMK
-479 SGPSASFE
+479 TGPSASFNALGE
-487 TLAEHATRLAALKF
+487 AATRLSQMKF
-501 DANSVQ
+501 RPDV
-507 VLTSQFNKLGIALG
+507 VTGLIKDFNRLGVALG
-521 NPEKIMALIVDK
+521 NPEKIVALI
-533 IGDMASEGF
+533 
-542 ATTAALDKLAEE
+542 TDKLADMATE
-554 GVNAYSVLAMRM
+554 GVATMSALGKLADEGIPIFEAMASRMGISVDELKRR
-566 QISEAEA
+566 
-573 KAAVAAGTVSVA
+573 VAAGLISVTDA
-585 EASSAIAMLAN
+585 AVGLQDAAAMPNMNAAAQ
-596 DPKHIEGFAKTANSF
+596 ESANSF
-611 YGIWQTASNNILAL
+611 SGVWSRVTNNIEVLMQKLGTSLLEGFGLVNLGDTVTNFFDSVFKKSEDLEPLLQKIGAFVSTTTGMIMDNISSMVDEWVIFTEKMTIDEMLAQVQQSAAQMIEAIKPFIDGLIWLVDLAKTGIAIEVAIIKKGDSMARWIQNNILDPVADAGVAL
-625 FQKIGGYFV
+625 VQSGADVYDWATGVETIGGAANNAADGVNNLAGALNLSAQNAQALVDTEFSGIGA
-634 EGFSL
+634 GFGPDAPVFEPPQQMNGGGTWL
-639 VKLSDTITQTFKSIG
+639 TELEQEMQLAEMELADFDRQWQQLSDQVQ
-654 NKLDELKPY
+654 KPMR
-663 FLKFGVFVSSVFK
+663 
-676 IIGNSVDDF
+676 
-685 FKGWVGKADEFNIE
+685 IE
-699 ELMKTAKIAALE
+699 EPGWKKFFADNITPLQQYENEVA
-711 FGSSL
+711 
-716 LESVKLISIGM
+716 
-727 IELLNNTKELIHSL
+727 
-741 MKLKGIQ
+741 KLKG
-748 GQSWGDWFKHLAG
+748 
-761 LDPHSGA
+761 
-768 KRQLLG
+768 
-774 MMQDKPVVPI
+774 
-784 STDKVEK
+784 
-791 FFNDQINKLDALK
+791 
-804 REAAKPIEF
+804 
-813 GPPKSLMGGDP
+813 
-824 LEKPKSELRELVEF
+824 
-838 YKANAEGL
+838 
-846 QDNVGEKEFFEKVGR
+846 
-861 LRNSSQEM
+861 
-869 AKILD
+869 
-874 RGDIFN
+874 
-880 KEKVPL
+880 
-886 LDAMLDKLEPKVK
+886 ML
-899 NAADAFKDLNDEINR
+899 N
-914 KEPPKW
+914 
-920 EKFLADNLTPL
+920 
-931 QIYQNELKKLNGLLD
+931 
-946 PAEGPNGLKAFALGS
+946 EGPEGVKAFALGS

-994 KVDEMGKAKNVQ
+994 KVDEMGKGKNVQ

>member
-32 QVFGNTSVT
+32 QVFGNTSIT

-60 EQLQAAAVSGSINAT
+60 EQLQAAAVSGSINAS

-104 ENELQFQTA
+104 ENELQFQQA

-238 PPKVDT
+238 PPAVVEPPKVDT

-250 QEQINLKSET
+250 QEQINLKSKT
-260 DLATKALELQ
+260 DLASKALELQ
-270 ARQMNVDS
+270 ARQMNIDS

-290 LEQIEQKLIA
+290 LEQQEQKLIA

-334 MASETDLLNKK
+334 MASETDILNKK

-373 EKKLA
+373 ERKLA

-397 VKAPPK
+397 IKAPPK
-403 IVASSGGLKI
+403 IAAASGGMKI
-413 TDMIGIGFFTAVFD
+413 TDMMGIGFFTSAFSKIFD
-427 RMFTSVGNVIGAVGK
+427 GAINLVTKITSSVID
-442 LGTDIIDAGAKFQQ
+442 LGAKVIDSGSKFQEL
-456 VDIRL
+456 DNRL
-461 GALTGVS
+461 KALTGFK
-468 GMAQGLQDIMK
+468 GIAKGLQDIMK
-479 SGPSASFE
+479 TGPSASFNALGE
-487 TLAEHATRLAALKF
+487 AATRLSQMKF
-501 DANSVQ
+501 RPDV
-507 VLTSQFNKLGIALG
+507 VTGLIKDFNRLGVALG
-521 NPEKIMALIVDK
+521 NPEKIVALI
-533 IGDMASEGF
+533 
-542 ATTAALDKLAEE
+542 TDKLADMATE
-554 GVNAYSVLAMRM
+554 GVATMSALGKLADEGIPIFEAMASRMGISVDELKRR
-566 QISEAEA
+566 
-573 KAAVAAGTVSVA
+573 VAAGLISVTDAAVGLQDAAAMPNMTAAAQESANSFSGVWSRVTNNIEVLMQKLGTSLLEGFGLVNLGDTVTNFFDSVFKKA
-585 EASSAIAMLAN
+585 EDLEPLLQKIGAFVSTTTGMIMDNISSMVDEWIIFTEKMTIDEMLAQVQQSAAQM
-596 DPKHIEGFAKTANSF
+596 IEAIKPFIDDLRWLLGFAKDVVVITIDIVKKGDKMARW
-611 YGIWQTASNNILAL
+611 IQNNILDPVADAGVAL
-625 FQKIGGYFV
+625 VQSGADVYDWATGVETIGG
-634 EGFSL
+634 
-639 VKLSDTITQTFKSIG
+639 
-654 NKLDELKPY
+654 
-663 FLKFGVFVSSVFK
+663 
-676 IIGNSVDDF
+676 
-685 FKGWVGKADEFNIE
+685 
-699 ELMKTAKIAALE
+699 AA
-711 FGSSL
+711 
-716 LESVKLISIGM
+716 
-727 IELLNNTKELIHSL
+727 N
-741 MKLKGIQ
+741 
-748 GQSWGDWFKHLAG
+748 
-761 LDPHSGA
+761 
-768 KRQLLG
+768 
-774 MMQDKPVVPI
+774 
-784 STDKVEK
+784 
-791 FFNDQINKLDALK
+791 
-804 REAAKPIEF
+804 
-813 GPPKSLMGGDP
+813 
-824 LEKPKSELRELVEF
+824 
-838 YKANAEGL
+838 
-846 QDNVGEKEFFEKVGR
+846 
-861 LRNSSQEM
+861 
-869 AKILD
+869 
-874 RGDIFN
+874 
-880 KEKVPL
+880 
-886 LDAMLDKLEPKVK
+886 
-899 NAADAFKDLNDEINR
+899 NAADGVNNLAGALNLAAQNAQALVDTEFSGIGAGFGADAPVF
-914 KEPPKW
+914 EPPQQMNGGGTW
-920 EKFLADNLTPL
+920 LTELEQEMQLAEMELADFDRQWQQLSDQVQKPMRIEEPGWKKFFADNITPL
-931 QIYQNELKKLNGLLD
+931 QQYQNEVAKLRGMLD
-946 PAEGPNGLKAFALGS
+946 GSKEGAMAFALGS

-994 KVDEMGKAKNVQ
+994 RVDEMGKAKNVQ
-1006 EEIRQLMEA
+1006 EEIKQLMEA
-1015 AAEVEAQQLEAA
+1015 AKEMDAQQLKAA
-1027 REIAEAIK
+1027 LDIAAVLDK
-1035 NLPAAMPKPQA
+1035 GFANMPKPQA